1 MGVYLDN
8 NATSPMDPKVL
19 ESMRPFFLNQF
30 GNASSI
36 HALGQDARSAVE
48 IARSEVAKLLGARP
62 REVVFTS
69 GGTEA
74 DNSAILGVTRCFRDK
89 PAHIVT
95 SSLEHPA
102 VLKTCDVLRG
112 WGIDVTFLPGSPDGL
127 VSVEQVESALRNETV
142 LISIMCINN
151 EVGTIQPIEQ
161 IGQLAKRHG
170 VLFHTDA
177 VQAVGKIDVDVRQLG
192 VDLLALSGHKFHGP
206 KGVGVLFIRDS
217 VNLAPFLLGGS
228 HERQRRAGTE
238 NVPGIVG
245 LGEACHLARNRLG
258 EMSRVGLLR
267 DRLEKGLLEQ
277 VKGAKVNGNTDQRCP
292 HTTNISFSGVEGE
305 ALLIALDFKGISVST
320 GAACASGSLEPSH
333 VLQSMKMS
341 EDRIKGAI
349 RFSLSRMTKHE
360 EIDYALQVIPE
371 TVDRIRQVGV

>member
-74 DNSAILGVTRCFRDK
+74 DNSAILGVARRFRDK
-89 PAHIVT
+89 PAHIIT

-112 WGIDVTFLPGSPDGL
+112 WGFDVTFLPGSSDGL
-127 VSVEQVESALRNETV
+127 VSVEQVESALTNETV
-142 LISIMCINN
+142 LISIMYVNN

-161 IGQLAKRHG
+161 IGQLARRHG

-177 VQAVGKIDVDVRQLG
+177 VQAVGKIDIDVRQLG

-245 LGEACHLARNRLG
+245 LGEACHLARSRLG
-258 EMSRVGLLR
+258 EMSRVKLLR
-267 DRLEKGLLEQ
+267 DRLEKGLLRKIE
-277 VKGAKVNGNTDQRCP
+277 GAKVNGNTHQRCP
-292 HTTNISFSGVEGE
+292 HTTNISFGGVEGE

-333 VLQSMKMS
+333 VLQSMQMP

>member
-62 REVVFTS
+62 REIVFTS

-74 DNSAILGVTRCFRDK
+74 DNSAILGVARRFWNK

-142 LISIMCINN
+142 LISIMCIN
-151 EVGTIQPIEQ
+151 
-161 IGQLAKRHG
+161 
-170 VLFHTDA
+170 
-177 VQAVGKIDVDVRQLG
+177 
-192 VDLLALSGHKFHGP
+192 LS
-206 KGVGVLFIRDS
+206 
-217 VNLAPFLLGGS
+217 
-228 HERQRRAGTE
+228 
-238 NVPGIVG
+238 
-245 LGEACHLARNRLG
+245 
-258 EMSRVGLLR
+258 
-267 DRLEKGLLEQ
+267 
-277 VKGAKVNGNTDQRCP
+277 
-292 HTTNISFSGVEGE
+292 
-305 ALLIALDFKGISVST
+305 LIHI
-320 GAACASGSLEPSH
+320 
-333 VLQSMKMS
+333 
-341 EDRIKGAI
+341 
-349 RFSLSRMTKHE
+349 
-360 EIDYALQVIPE
+360 
-371 TVDRIRQVGV
+371 

>member
-19 ESMRPFFLNQF
+19 ESMRPFFLKQF

-36 HALGQDARSAVE
+36 HALGQDARAAVE

-74 DNSAILGVTRCFRDK
+74 DNSAILGVARRFWNK

-95 SSLEHPA
+95 SGLEHPA
-102 VLKTCDVLRG
+102 VLRTCDALRG
-112 WGIDVTFLPGSPDGL
+112 WGFDVTFLPGSPEGL
-127 VSVEQVESALRNETV
+127 VSVEDVESALKNETV
-142 LISIMCINN
+142 LISIMYVNN

-161 IGQLAKRHG
+161 IGQLANRHD

-177 VQAVGKIDVDVRQLG
+177 VQAVGKIDVNVKKLG
-192 VDLLALSGHKFHGP
+192 IDLLSLSGHKFHGP

-217 VNLAPFLLGGS
+217 VNLEPFLLGGS
-228 HERQRRAGTE
+228 HERRRRAGTE

-245 LGEACHLARNRLG
+245 LGEACRLARDRLS
-258 EMSRVGLLR
+258 EMDRVKLLR
-267 DRLEKGLLEQ
+267 DRLEKGLLGQIE
-277 VKGAKVNGNTDQRCP
+277 GAKVNGNTDQRSP
-292 HTTNISFSGVEGE
+292 HTTNISFSGLEGE

-320 GAACASGSLEPSH
+320 GAACSSGSLEPSH
-333 VLQSMKMS
+333 VLQSMRMS
-341 EDRIKGAI
+341 KDRIRGAI
-349 RFSLSRMTKHE
+349 RFSLSRMTNDE

-371 TVDRIRQVGV
+371 TVDRMRQVGM